1 MRRTGLCLRCRFRY
15 LEEKMNIAALASWFA
30 PEKTAGH
37 SPAKPARPD
46 SPPQSA
52 AASTVVTLS
61 AANTTP
67 QTGKLTYGA
76 PPSLLDQPLLLP
88 TRENVAKLAQEAT
101 DSLNAMLDA
110 AGIPRKPG
118 FELEIEDVNSAH
130 VTVKS
135 DRPDAQA
142 IEDLINA
149 DQQLQMTLHNAEAI
163 ASHIPAIE
171 RSMAYQEEYRAA
183 RTQQQIDQVNA
194 RYADLLSGHSTA
206 ADIGMRYGETGIEVT
221 IDREVV
227 RG

>member
-1 MRRTGLCLRCRFRY
+1 
-15 LEEKMNIAALASWFA
+15 MNIAALASWFA

-46 SPPQSA
+46 SPQVASSA
-52 AASTVVTLS
+52 VVTLS
-61 AANTTP
+61 GAGHAMP

-88 TRENVAKLAQEAT
+88 TRENVAKLAKEAT

-110 AGIPRKPG
+110 AGIPRKHG

-135 DRPDAQA
+135 DRPDAKA

-149 DQQLQMTLHNAEAI
+149 DQQLQMTIHNAEAI

-183 RTQQQIDQVNA
+183 RTQQQINQVNA
-194 RYADLLSGHSTA
+194 RYADLLSGHTPA

-221 IDREVV
+221 INQEKINRV
-227 RG
+227 